1 MVSDYIGNGEE
12 TSTNNDAGTSK
23 TFVDKITTSAAVAGR
38 AVAFQ
43 QFLRLV
49 QPLSESDLP
58 EDMVFKA
65 GKTYNIPFVF
75 VVPQQLLLRV
85 CRHEVSNDQIRD
97 AHLTVPP
104 SLGDATIAGRGEKL
118 LDDFAPDMAAIKYAV
133 NVKID
138 QTEGKPIVKGRK
150 VRIAPAAEEQPPVSV
165 EGALHDYIMRA
176 EKDVKKGLLKGK
188 LGRLVLEVAQPKS
201 IRLPSHQSKDQA
213 PPSTMATIM
222 LRFDPAE
229 ARSPPPRLG
238 SLSSRLKV
246 QTFYAS
252 AARTD
257 VPTRKSLVWDASQ
270 GMHSDN
276 VTLPSRHMTGVEWTY
291 HETEEQARLTRQTS
305 STSDN
310 FHPIPAASEK
320 YQGAGFY
327 TAQILVPISLPT
339 NKVFVPTFHTC
350 LVSRVYSLS
359 LHLGLHSVS
368 MAPTVD
374 LKVPV
379 QISAEPSAEAQ
390 RRVSLIAEQEAFEVM
405 DADNFFQTRTISPMA
420 EHLIGRS
427 SLTGASDLPPD
438 YENLA
443 SGGMRIPCH

>member
-1 MVSDYIGNGEE
+1 MT
-12 TSTNNDAGTSK
+12 TST
-23 TFVDKITTSAAVAGR
+23 AVAGR

-49 QPLSESDLP
+49 QPLSASDLP
-58 EDMVFKA
+58 EDMVFEA

-75 VVPQQLLLRV
+75 VVPQQLLPRV
-85 CRHEVSNDQIRD
+85 CRHDVSNDQIRD

-104 SLGDATIAGRGEKL
+104 SLGDATIAGRGKKL
-118 LDDFAPDMAAIKYAV
+118 LDDFAPDMAAIRYAV
-133 NVKID
+133 TVKIN
-138 QTEGKPIVKGRK
+138 QHEGKPIMKARK
-150 VRIAPAAEEQPPVSV
+150 VRITPAADEQPPVSV
-165 EGALHDYIMRA
+165 EGTLHDYVMRA
-176 EKDVKKGLLKGK
+176 EKDAKKGLLKGK

-201 IRLPSHQSKDQA
+201 IRLPAHQSQDQA
-213 PPSTMATIM
+213 SPSTMATIM

-252 AARTD
+252 SARSD
-257 VPTRKSLVWDASQ
+257 LPTRKSLVWDANQ

-276 VTLPSRHMTGVEWTY
+276 VSLPSRHMTGVEWTH
-291 HETEEQARLTRQTS
+291 HETEEQAHLTRRVS
-305 STSDN
+305 SSSDN
-310 FHPIPAASEK
+310 FHPIPAASET

-327 TAQILVPISLPT
+327 TARILVPISLPS

-368 MAPTVD
+368 MAQTID
-374 LKVPV
+374 LRVPI

-390 RRVSLIAEQEAFEVM
+390 RRVSLTAEQEAFEVM
-405 DADNFFQTRTISPMA
+405 DADSFFQSRIISPMA
-420 EHLIGRS
+420 EDLIGRS
-427 SLTGASDLPPD
+427 SLAGTSDLPPD

-443 SGGMRIPCH
+443 GAGRRIQCY